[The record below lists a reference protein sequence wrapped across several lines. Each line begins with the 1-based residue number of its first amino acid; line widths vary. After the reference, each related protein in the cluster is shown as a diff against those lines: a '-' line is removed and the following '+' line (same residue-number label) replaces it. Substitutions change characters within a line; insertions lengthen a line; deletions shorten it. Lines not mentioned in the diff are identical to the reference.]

1 MSELL
6 RSSVLGALG
15 VAHGFNLRTGG
26 ASAAPYASFNL
37 GRSVGDDPAA
47 VAENIRRFAHA
58 LCSEPARLYE
68 TSQVHGAA
76 VRVIAAGEDPAKVRA
91 EEADALA
98 TVEPGL
104 AVGVRVADCV
114 PVLLIDAATG
124 VVGAAHAG
132 WRGVVQEVSLRAL
145 ERVLELGGERGRA
158 SEVRAAIFPH
168 IRACC
173 FEVGEEVAAPLAT
186 CAAKHG
192 AAVSVAIDRS
202 RDKPHVSLAAI
213 VRAQLESAG
222 VPAAQID
229 DVPGCTRCEPE
240 RFFSF
245 RREGQR
251 SGRHIAAIVA
261 PKR

>member
-1 MSELL
+1 
-6 RSSVLGALG
+6 VLGALG

-26 ASAAPYASFNL
+26 VSAAPYASFNL

-47 VAENIRRFAHA
+47 VATNIERFAHA
-58 LCSEPARLYE
+58 LCTAPERLFT

-76 VRVIAAGEDPAKVRA
+76 VRVVRAGEDAVQVRA

-98 TVEPGL
+98 TAEPGL
-104 AVGVRVADCV
+104 AVGIRVADCV
-114 PVLLIDAATG
+114 PVVLIDAATG

-132 WRGVVQEVSLRAL
+132 WRGVVQEIVPRAL
-145 ERVLELGGERGRA
+145 ERALELGGARA
-158 SEVRAAIFPH
+158 RRTETRAAIFPH
-168 IRACC
+168 IRVCC
-173 FEVGEEVAAPLAT
+173 FEVGEEVAEPLAA
-186 CAAKHG
+186 CAAKVG
-192 AAVSVAIDRS
+192 LGSDAVIDRS
-202 RDKPHVSLAAI
+202 RGKPHVSLSAI
-213 VRAQLESAG
+213 VRAQLAAAG
-222 VPAAQID
+222 VPDAQID
-229 DVPGCTRCEPE
+229 DVAGCTRCEPE

>member
-6 RSSVLGALG
+6 RSPVLGALG

-26 ASAAPYASFNL
+26 VSAAPYASFNL
-37 GRSVGDDPAA
+37 GRTVGDDPAA
-47 VAENIRRFAHA
+47 VAQNIERFAHA
-58 LCSEPARLYE
+58 LCSQPERLFT

-76 VRVIAAGEDPAKVRA
+76 VRVVQAGEDAAQVRVD
-91 EEADALA
+91 EADALA
-98 TVEPGL
+98 TVAAGC
-104 AVGVRVADCV
+104 AVGIRVADCV
-114 PVLLIDAATG
+114 PVLLIDAGTG
-124 VVGAAHAG
+124 AVGAAHAG
-132 WRGVVQEVSLRAL
+132 WRGVEQEVALRAL
-145 ERVLELGGERGRA
+145 ERVLELGGERARV

-173 FEVGEEVAAPLAT
+173 FEVGEDVAEPLSACATKFGAPLA
-186 CAAKHG
+186 
-192 AAVSVAIDRS
+192 AVLDRS
-202 RDKPHVSLAAI
+202 RAKPHVDLAAI
-213 VRAQLESAG
+213 LHAQLMSAG

-229 DVPGCTRCEPE
+229 DVAGCTRCEPE

-261 PKR
+261 PKG

>member
-6 RSSVLGALG
+6 RSPLLGALG

-26 ASAAPYASFNL
+26 VSAAPYASFNL

-47 VAENIRRFAHA
+47 VAENIERFAHA
-58 LCSEPARLYE
+58 LCSEPERLFT
-68 TSQVHGAA
+68 TSQVHGAV
-76 VRVIAAGEDPAKVRA
+76 VRVVQAGEDAAQVRGD
-91 EEADALA
+91 EADALA
-98 TVEPGL
+98 TAVAGV

-114 PVLLIDAATG
+114 PVLLLDPATG
-124 VVGAAHAG
+124 AVGAAHAG
-132 WRGVVQEVSLRAL
+132 WRGVEREVVLRAL
-145 ERVLELGGERGRA
+145 ERVLDLGKGRA
-158 SEVRAAIFPH
+158 RIGEVRAAIFPH
-168 IRACC
+168 IRGCC
-173 FEVGEEVAAPLAT
+173 FEVGDDVAEPLARCASKFNAPLSE
-186 CAAKHG
+186 
-192 AAVSVAIDRS
+192 VIDRS
-202 RDKPHVSLAAI
+202 RAKPHVSLAAI
-213 VRAQLESAG
+213 LRAQLSSAG

-229 DVPGCTRCEPE
+229 DVPGCTRCEPD

>member
-6 RSSVLGALG
+6 RSPVLGALG

-26 ASAAPYASFNL
+26 VSAAPYASFNL

-47 VAENIRRFAHA
+47 VATNIERFAHA
-58 LCSEPARLYE
+58 LCTEPERLFT

-76 VRVIAAGEDPAKVRA
+76 VRVVGAGDDAVEVRA

-98 TVEPGL
+98 TAEPGL
-104 AVGVRVADCV
+104 AVGIRVADCV
-114 PVLLIDAATG
+114 PVVLIDAASG

-132 WRGVVQEVSLRAL
+132 WRGVVQEIVPRAL
-145 ERVLELGGERGRA
+145 ERVLELGGERARS
-158 SEVRAAIFPH
+158 SETRAAIFPH
-168 IRACC
+168 IRVCC
-173 FEVGEEVAAPLAT
+173 FEVGEEVAEPLAVS
-186 CAAKHG
+186 AAKAG
-192 AAVSVAIDRS
+192 VSGDAVIDRS
-202 RDKPHVSLAAI
+202 RGKPHVNLSAI
-213 VRAQLESAG
+213 VRAQLAAAG

-229 DVPGCTRCEPE
+229 DVAGCTRCEPE

>member
-6 RSSVLGALG
+6 RSPLLGALG

-26 ASAAPYASFNL
+26 VSVAPYASFNL
-37 GRSVGDDPAA
+37 GRSVGDDPDA
-47 VAENIRRFAHA
+47 VAENIERFAHA
-58 LCSEPARLYE
+58 LCSQPERLFT

-76 VRVIAAGEDPAKVRA
+76 VRVIQAGEDAAQVRGD
-91 EEADALA
+91 EADALA
-98 TVEPGL
+98 TAAPGV
-104 AVGVRVADCV
+104 AVGIRVADCV
-114 PVLLIDAATG
+114 PVLLFDPATG
-124 VVGAAHAG
+124 AVGAAHAG
-132 WRGVVQEVSLRAL
+132 WRGVEQEVALRAL
-145 ERVLELGGERGRA
+145 ERVLGLGGERARIG
-158 SEVRAAIFPH
+158 ELRAAIFPH

-173 FEVGEEVAAPLAT
+173 FEVGEDVAAPLAA
-186 CAAKHG
+186 CANKFG
-192 AAVSVAIDRS
+192 APLSEAIDRS
-202 RDKPHVSLAAI
+202 RAKPHVSLAAI
-213 VRAQLESAG
+213 LRAQLMSAG
-222 VPAAQID
+222 VLAAQID

>member
-6 RSSVLGALG
+6 RSPVLGALG

-26 ASAAPYASFNL
+26 VSVAPYASFNL

-47 VAENIRRFAHA
+47 VATNIERFAHA
-58 LCSEPARLYE
+58 LCTTPERLFT

-76 VRVIAAGEDPAKVRA
+76 VRVVGGGDDAVQVRA
-91 EEADALA
+91 DEADALA
-98 TVEPGL
+98 TAEPGL
-104 AVGVRVADCV
+104 AVGIRVADCV
-114 PVLLIDAATG
+114 PVVLIDGASG

-132 WRGVVQEVSLRAL
+132 WRGVVQEVVPRAL
-145 ERVLELGGERGRA
+145 ERVLELGGA
-158 SEVRAAIFPH
+158 SARSAETRAAIFPH
-168 IRACC
+168 IRVCC
-173 FEVGEEVAAPLAT
+173 FEVGEEVAEPLAA
-186 CAAKHG
+186 CAAKAG
-192 AAVSVAIDRS
+192 VSDATVIDRS
-202 RDKPHVSLAAI
+202 RGKPHVNLSSI
-213 VRAQLESAG
+213 VRAQLAAAG

-229 DVPGCTRCEPE
+229 DVAGCTRCEPE

>member
-6 RSSVLGALG
+6 RSPVLAALG
-15 VAHGFNLRTGG
+15 VAHGFNLRSGG
-26 ASAAPYASFNL
+26 VSVAPYASFNL

-47 VAENIRRFAHA
+47 VAANIERFAHA
-58 LCSEPARLYE
+58 LCTEPARLFE

-76 VRVIAAGEDPAKVRA
+76 VRVVRAGDDAARVRA

-98 TVEPGL
+98 TAEPGL
-104 AVGVRVADCV
+104 AVGIRVADCV
-114 PVLLIDAATG
+114 PVLLIDAASG
-124 VVGAAHAG
+124 AVGAAHAG
-132 WRGVVQEVSLRAL
+132 WRGVVQEVVPHAL
-145 ERVLELGGERGRA
+145 ERVLELGAERARL
-158 SEVRAAIFPH
+158 SETRAAIFPH

-173 FEVGEEVAAPLAT
+173 FEVGEEVAEPLAA
-186 CAAKHG
+186 CAAKAG
-192 AAVSVAIDRS
+192 ASPEAVIDRS
-202 RDKPHVSLAAI
+202 RGKPYVNLAAI
-213 VRAQLESAG
+213 VRAQLASAG

-229 DVPGCTRCEPE
+229 DVAGCTRCEPE

-261 PKR
+261 QKR